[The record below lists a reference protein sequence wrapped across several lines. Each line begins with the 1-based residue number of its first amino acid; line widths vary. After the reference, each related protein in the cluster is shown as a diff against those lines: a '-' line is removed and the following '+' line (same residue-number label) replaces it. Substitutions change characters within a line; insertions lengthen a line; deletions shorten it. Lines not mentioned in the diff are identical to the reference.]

1 MKLNSKQRKKFRI
14 KNKLKK
20 VSKKDRYRLSVS
32 RSSKNISAQIIDDD
46 KNITILSA
54 SSKDKLIK
62 AKNKKNKTEL
72 SEIVA
77 EELAKKAVE
86 KKITKVYFDRGRYK
100 YHGIIKNFADTLRK
114 NGVIF

>member
-32 RSSKNISAQIIDDD
+32 RSSKNISAQIIDDN

-86 KKITKVYFDRGRYK
+86 KKNYK
-100 YHGIIKNFADTLRK
+100 SLFR
-114 NGVIF
+114 